1 MYTGHVDDVGHM
13 SGKNHS
19 LNVPLHDGID
29 DMSYEEL
36 FKPIM
41 AKVRVPSY

>member
-1 MYTGHVDDVGHM
+1 MCAGHVDDVGHM
-13 SGKNHS
+13 AGKNHS
-19 LNVPLHDGID
+19 LNIPLHDGID

-41 AKVRVPSY
+41 TKVCAPLY